1 MHLFIQQIV
10 AYRINVSE
18 LLARSHITSFNN
30 VHVRRCARCV
40 FIKKSYS
47 KLKTNTHLYK
57 AIP

>member
-40 FIKKSYS
+40 FIKK
-47 KLKTNTHLYK
+47 KLFQIKNKYTF
-57 AIP
+57 I